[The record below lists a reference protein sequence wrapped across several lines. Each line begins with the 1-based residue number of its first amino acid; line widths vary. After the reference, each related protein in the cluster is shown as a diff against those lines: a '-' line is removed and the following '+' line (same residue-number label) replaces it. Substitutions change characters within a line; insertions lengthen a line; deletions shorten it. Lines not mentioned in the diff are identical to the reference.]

1 MTFFDPLKPDRPEF
15 DAIDTDEAKTLNWSP
30 PPTGFEDLVLPPTP
44 PNPRPTRKMIN
55 TLIGANL
62 VDDILLDSERRADE
76 RKAKW
81 WRRLWAR

>member
-15 DAIDTDEAKTLNWSP
+15 DAIDTDETKTRNWSP
-30 PPTGFEDLVLPPTP
+30 PPTSFADLVLPPTP

-81 WRRLWAR
+81 RRRLWAR